1 MALQDTLSEL
11 VGTAPATK
19 NRVDLLLEKLF
30 ADGADE
36 DFTTLTLALRD
47 LNLRAATLTQAIKKE
62 YGIATV
68 TDTSVSHWR
77 KKNNVEVTGL

>member
-1 MALQDTLSEL
+1 MSLQDTLSEL
-11 VGTAPATK
+11 AGTAPATK
-19 NRVDLLLEKLF
+19 NRVDLLLDKLK
-30 ADGADE
+30 AEAPE
-36 DFTTLTLALRD
+36 DHRTLSFALRD
-47 LNLRAATLTQAIKKE
+47 RNLRAATLTQAIKKE